1 MNDEGSDL
9 LLRRASRSMFWNAT
23 LLPVITIFNLAA
35 SILVRRY
42 FGLEVSGRYDV
53 VIALVNSWMLYPD
66 LGLTTTVSQFTPS
79 LESRYGRSAVAAFLR
94 RVGGLRLL
102 LLLFVLVPANIF
114 ADVVAA
120 RLHLGDAG
128 VWLIHLT
135 TLLTAVRAAN
145 DLVMKSLQALL
156 RHLWANLLQLLQAV
170 AATAVVVAAFA
181 SGRPLET
188 VVGGL
193 VIVGVAVLATG
204 LGRLWA
210 ALRAIPERELAPATD
225 FTPGVPRNRFVK
237 FGLFMYL
244 YNWLNYFA
252 TPAFASPMIAL
263 VAGSAAPVA
272 LFNVGFQLPQ
282 MAVVLVLAGFQGLY
296 RPLFARLVDD
306 DSPAKLRAAFAE
318 ISKVQA
324 VFLLP
329 AGAGLYVLAG
339 DYIPLMFGGEFAAAV
354 PIARALCVLLVAE
367 SLFNLGTI
375 LLSVDHQYR
384 EVALAQAL
392 RLAGVPAFIYL
403 ASRSDLVGAAA
414 VFGAAR
420 FLSAVTGYFFA
431 RRRYRVRFPTAFT
444 LRAALP
450 SVAMV
455 VVVTLG
461 RSMFETS
468 WTQVV
473 SLTLLGMVVV
483 AVGTRAFR
491 VLGEHELALIER
503 AKLPGGAHIIRWL
516 R

>member
-1 MNDEGSDL
+1 MSEEGDDT
-9 LLRRASRSMFWNAT
+9 LLRRASRSMFWNAM
-23 LLPVITIFNLAA
+23 LLPLITIFNLAA
-35 SILVRRY
+35 SIMIRRY
-42 FGLEVSGRYDV
+42 FGLEVSGQYDV
-53 VIALVNSWMLYPD
+53 VIALVNSWMMYPD
-66 LGLTTTVSQFTPS
+66 LGLTTTVSQFAPS

-94 RVGGLRLL
+94 RVGGLRLAL
-102 LLLFVLVPANIF
+102 MLVVLVPANLF
-114 ADVVAA
+114 ADVVAT

-135 TLLTAVRAAN
+135 TILTAVRAVN

-170 AATAVVVAAFA
+170 AATAVVVVAFTA
-181 SGRPLET
+181 GKPLET

-193 VIVGVAVLATG
+193 VIVGLVVLATG

-210 ALRAIPERELAPATD
+210 ALRSIPERNVAPATD
-225 FTPGVPRNRFVK
+225 FVPGVPRSRFMK
-237 FGLFMYL
+237 FGLFMYM

-252 TPAFASPMIAL
+252 TPAFASPTIAL

-306 DSPAKLRAAFAE
+306 DAPAKLRTAFAE

-329 AGAGLYVLAG
+329 AGAGLYVLAA
-339 DYIPLMFGGEFAAAV
+339 DYIPLMFGAEFAAAI
-354 PIARALCVLLVAE
+354 PIARVLCLMLVAE

-384 EVALAQAL
+384 EVALAQSL
-392 RLAGVPAFIYL
+392 RLAGVPVFIYL
-403 ASRSDLVGAAA
+403 AARSDVVGAAT
-414 VFGAAR
+414 VFGVAR
-420 FLSAVTGYFFA
+420 FLSAVAGYLLA
-431 RRRYRVRFPTAFT
+431 RRRYDVRFPTAFAI
-444 LRAALP
+444 RAATP
-450 SVAMV
+450 SAAMV
-455 VVVTLG
+455 LVLALAQSLLT
-461 RSMFETS
+461 TS
-468 WTQVV
+468 WLEVV
-473 SLTLLGMVVV
+473 GLTLLGIAVV

-491 VLGEHELALIER
+491 VLGEHELALLER
-503 AKLPGGAHIIRWL
+503 TGLPGGTHIIRWL